1 LAIILVQFM
10 WRGYEYVKNEYLKT
24 SSYKNFGFLI
34 WEIKLCQKVSEYK
47 NWLHVIENLMWCNIW
62 NFHEKIEGIY
72 ISELDVIG
80 KFRTFPCRELR
91 QGILIY
97 T

>member
-24 SSYKNFGFLI
+24 SSHKNLGFLI
-34 WEIKLCQKVSEYK
+34 WESNFAKKLVSK
-47 NWLHVIENLMWCNIW
+47 NWLRDRKFDVWCNIW
-62 NFHEKIEGIY
+62 NFHEKIERIY

-80 KFRTFPCRELR
+80 KFRTFPWRELR